1 MSALVGRK
9 FFDELAA
16 QIQKRVNLI
25 TTNAKNYSGILI
37 GYDQESMS
45 ICLADAKDDAGR
57 IFQRLFI
64 NGRTIAEIQ
73 SMEKAFDLK
82 GLADRLEKYFP
93 KMVKLY
99 EEGNVIMVMN
109 KIRVGEKGIIE
120 GGGPAAERVQRVYEE
135 FLKEKTK

>member
-1 MSALVGRK
+1 MSVLVGRK

-25 TTNAKNYSGILI
+25 TINAKNYSGILV

-45 ICLADAKDDAGR
+45 VCLADAKDDAGR

-64 NGRTIAEIQ
+64 NGRIIAEIQ

-120 GGGPAAERVQRVYEE
+120 GSGPAAERVQRVYEE
-135 FLKEKTK
+135 FLKEQTK